1 MGKASRKKDPRRA
14 RQRKPGATAFGLVL
28 TAVAVVGV
36 VGIALSRT
44 GEDSRPSVGP
54 AIGEHYHAALGVNVC
69 GEWKPSTLQYESA
82 AGIHSHGD
90 GFMHLH
96 PFSNAGSGKKASVG
110 FYLEQAGEKVTG
122 TSIKLSDGTELTNGD
137 ECPNLGMK
145 SGKVRWS
152 VNGKEQE
159 GDSSDYVPARCE
171 EADPGKTCD
180 VIALAFLPEG
190 EEIGTPPVARTGQ
203 GPSDVP
209 GGQPPP
215 ATGAPPPTSAPPNTT
230 PPSTTPT
237 TGP

>member
-1 MGKASRKKDPRRA
+1 MGKASRRKDPRRA
-14 RQRKPGATAFGLVL
+14 RQRKPGATVFGLVL
-28 TAVAVVGV
+28 TAVVVVGV

-54 AIGEHYHAALGVNVC
+54 ALGQHYHAVLGVNVC
-69 GEWKPSTLQYESA
+69 GEWKPSTPQYA
-82 AGIHSHGD
+82 APTGIHSHGD
-90 GFMHLH
+90 NFIHLH
-96 PFSNAGSGKKASVG
+96 PRSSAGVGKRATVG
-110 FYLEQAGEKVTG
+110 LYLDQAGEKVTE
-122 TSIKLSDGTELTNGD
+122 TTIRLSDGTDLKNGK
-137 ECPNLGMK
+137 ECVNLGNK
-145 SGKVRWS
+145 PGKLRWA

-159 GDSSDYVPARCE
+159 GDPSGYVPTRCE
-171 EADPGKTCD
+171 EADPGKACD

-203 GPSDVP
+203 GPTDVP

-215 ATGAPPPTSAPPNTT
+215 VTGAPTPTSA